1 MSVKTNDH
9 DICPGSLAWVLVLGI
24 RKWIQNPYKIL
35 KPHLRE
41 GMRALDIGCGP
52 GFFTIPMAEL
62 VGETGS
68 VVAVDV
74 QKQMLDLLAAEAQ
87 KQGVSSQIEP
97 HLANS
102 AGFTIAK
109 PCDFGLAFFMIHE
122 VPDKESLFRD
132 IANALVSGG
141 KLLIVEPKGHV
152 SQAEFDESMRKASAL
167 GFKAVD
173 NPRMIFCRTALL
185 QKT

>member
-1 MSVKTNDH
+1 MSAKTNDH

-24 RKWIQNPYKIL
+24 RKWLQNPNKIL

-68 VVAVDV
+68 VVAVDI
-74 QKQMLDLLAAEAQ
+74 QKQMLDLLVTEAQ

-102 AGFTIAK
+102 SGFKIDQ
-109 PCDFGLAFFMIHE
+109 PCDFALAFFMVHE
-122 VPDKESLFRD
+122 VPDKKALFRD
-132 IANALVSGG
+132 VAQSLVPGG

-152 SQAEFDESMRKASAL
+152 SLATFDESIKVAQDF
-167 GFKAVD
+167 GFKTVD
-173 NPRMIFCRTALL
+173 HPKMYFCRTALL
-185 QKT
+185 QKS